1 MFGQKI
7 SKISHE
13 KLNLEEKL
21 KFAEG
26 LIGNLKDEISF
37 LKLQQN
43 SLKKNPS
50 TSEDTKQLEA
60 KISDL
65 EAENLDLQNSQKNM
79 VNKEILITLFTS
91 YEDQSKEWTIR
102 RDIKNQ
108 IYGLLGSKPKKE

>member
-37 LKLQQN
+37 LKLQ
-43 SLKKNPS
+43 
-50 TSEDTKQLEA
+50 
-60 KISDL
+60 
-65 EAENLDLQNSQKNM
+65 
-79 VNKEILITLFTS
+79 
-91 YEDQSKEWTIR
+91 
-102 RDIKNQ
+102 
-108 IYGLLGSKPKKE
+108 